1 MTKQTTS
8 ANPEQMM
15 IYYDSIFL
23 ENFNENLRLDNWAD
37 KKNIPLARGKTAD
50 YFSYY
55 PITRNATAITEGAS
69 TANEATVRGQTLQAT
84 IAKYAQWVPYT
95 ERFKLTARD
104 ENLAKQAGLFGNAA
118 AEVVEELLATEL
130 FQNGSIPIR
139 TSQLAN
145 SGSYTFE
152 STVDTSAGNSP
163 TFFYDD
169 ALVHTSDLMEGAH
182 MAVLATGTVNY
193 RYGGIVSVHGSTAE
207 GFTMTTAAPNSFSSG
222 TTYRM
227 VVGTGITASQ
237 PLTGSSIRY
246 AVSKARKNKFYR
258 FPGNWYRSTLAAE
271 TEFDLQGN
279 VIWQNMSIYQDKSM
293 IEKGIL
299 KHLWGVEFYFAT
311 IPYREDVD
319 GTKNMDDGVVFCT
332 PVMGMHALGN
342 VSLGGMRGH
351 KILFKTPGLQTVS
364 EPYDENGT
372 IGYKFYAAPKALNA
386 AFCINIMSGATGVS

>member
-1 MTKQTTS
+1 MTKQTTD
-8 ANPEQMM
+8 ANVEQMM
-15 IYYDSIFL
+15 IYYDKIFL
-23 ENFNENLRLDNWAD
+23 ENFNEQPRLNAWAD

-55 PITRNATAITEGAS
+55 PIARNATPITEGAS
-69 TANEATVRGQTLQAT
+69 TANEGTVRGQTIQAT

-104 ENLAKQAGLFGNAA
+104 ENLSKQAGLFGNAA
-118 AEVVEELLATEL
+118 QEVVEELLATEL

-145 SGSYTFE
+145 SGTYTVE
-152 STVDTSAGNSP
+152 STVDTSAGNTT

-169 ALVHTSDLMEGAH
+169 SIVHTSDLFEGAH
-182 MAVLATGTVNY
+182 VGVLATATANY

-246 AVSKARKNKFYR
+246 AVSKARKNKFFR
-258 FPGNWYRSTLAAE
+258 FPGGWYRSTLAAE
-271 TEFDLQGN
+271 TEFDLQAN
-279 VIWQNMSIYQDKSM
+279 TVWQNMAINQNNAM
-293 IEKGIL
+293 IEKGVL
-299 KHLWGVEFYFAT
+299 RHLWGVEFYFAT

-319 GTKNMDDGVVFCT
+319 GQKNMDSGVVFCT
-332 PVMGMHALGN
+332 PIMGQHALGN

-386 AFCINIMSGATGVS
+386 AFCINLMSGATGVS